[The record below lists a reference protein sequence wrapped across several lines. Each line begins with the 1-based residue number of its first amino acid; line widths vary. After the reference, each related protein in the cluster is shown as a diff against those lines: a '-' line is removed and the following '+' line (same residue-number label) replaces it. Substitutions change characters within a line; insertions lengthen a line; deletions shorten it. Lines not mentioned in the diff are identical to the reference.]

1 MEKMKE
7 EMADEVV
14 AAKFAAIQN
23 EGGREVIRNVEYCN
37 LDMITRIWEDRK
49 GMRLFIY

>member
-14 AAKFAAIQN
+14 AAKFATIQN
-23 EGGREVIRNVEYCN
+23 GDGREVTRNVKYVIC
-37 LDMITRIWEDRK
+37 I
-49 GMRLFIY
+49 

>member
-1 MEKMKE
+1 MNE
-7 EMADEVV
+7 ELDDSTVV
-14 AAKFAAIQN
+14 KFATVQN
-23 EGGREVIRNVEYCN
+23 EGGREVTRNVKYCN